1 MTRTLSR
8 AGIILALLA
17 PCFALAAYNDV
28 TLDTTV
34 VLSVNSIEVDVT
46 GSTASIASITINP
59 TNFTIDLEPSS
70 TITLTAP
77 NRNILS
83 PVVSAPIT
91 ATETCT
97 DSVSSLVLTSSA
109 HTTTVTIAPQS
120 TLCTTSSTSSGGG
133 GGGGVPSLIGVTNS
147 GGGGPPALTVTTP
160 TPTPA
165 TPVSGLSV
173 TQGEAVLSLLSS
185 FDADAVTIASV
196 RAALYGQASPGTATP
211 TVFSRDLEVG
221 MTGDDVKAL
230 QVYLNT
236 HGYQVAASGP
246 GSPGNETTKF
256 GGATRAALIKL
267 QKANN
272 ITPAAGYFGPKTR
285 AVVK

>member
-1 MTRTLSR
+1 MTRMLSR

-34 VLSVNSIEVDVT
+34 VLNVNSIEVDVT

-97 DSVSSLVLTSSA
+97 DSTSSLVLTSSSL
-109 HTTTVTIAPQS
+109 TTTVTIRPGS
-120 TLCTTSSTSSGGG
+120 TLCTTPSSSGGGGGG
-133 GGGGVPSLIGVTNS
+133 GGGGVPSIIGVTNA
-147 GGGGPPALTVTTP
+147 GGGGGGGGSPTPVVITPTTP
-160 TPTPA
+160 SA
-165 TPVSGLSV
+165 PVSTAAFAKVTLALKKGSVSGQVKVLQQMLNQDKDTRVSLS
-173 TQGEAVLSLLSS
+173 GA
-185 FDADAVTIASV
+185 
-196 RAALYGQASPGTATP
+196 
-211 TVFSRDLEVG
+211 
-221 MTGDDVKAL
+221 
-230 QVYLNT
+230 
-236 HGYQVAASGP
+236 
-246 GSPGNETTKF
+246 GSPGKETTLFGAATLVAIKKF
-256 GGATRAALIKL
+256 QVKWGIAKPGDD
-267 QKANN
+267 
-272 ITPAAGYFGPKTR
+272 GYGNLGPKTR
-285 AVVK
+285 AKLNALFGK